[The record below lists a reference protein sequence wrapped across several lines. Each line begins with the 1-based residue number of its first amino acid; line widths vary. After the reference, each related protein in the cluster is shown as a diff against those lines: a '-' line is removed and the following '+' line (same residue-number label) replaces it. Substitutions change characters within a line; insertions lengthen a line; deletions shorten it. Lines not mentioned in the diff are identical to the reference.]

1 MTIII
6 FLDTIKKKEVR
17 TLKIFEKLDIN
28 PTNINLYYQAFTHSS
43 YTNENPGYA
52 NYERLEF
59 LGDAVLEIII
69 SDYLYKA
76 RHLEEGTMTKM
87 RANYV
92 CEKACAT
99 YAKDLNFELD
109 IKLGNNEEVNDTI
122 LADVFEAFI
131 GAIYLDKGFDFAMK
145 FAMEIIL
152 PYIDNGVNFLID
164 YKSELQEKVQTVKKS
179 VVYEVVEETGPAHNK
194 KFTSV
199 VKVDGIILGKG
210 KGSSKKISEQEAA
223 KDALL
228 KEVK

>member
-1 MTIII
+1 MNVI
-6 FLDTIKKKEVR
+6 D
-17 TLKIFEKLDIN
+17 KLNIN
-28 PTNINLYYQAFTHSS
+28 PTNMNLYLQALTHSS
-43 YTNENPGYA
+43 YTNENPNYQ

-69 SDYLYKA
+69 SDYLYKE

-99 YAKDLNFELD
+99 YAKDLGFDKEV
-109 IKLGNNEEVNDTI
+109 KLGNNEEVNDTI

-131 GAIYLDKGFDFAMK
+131 GAVYLDKGFEFTFK
-145 FAMEIIL
+145 LILNIIL
-152 PYIDNGVNFLID
+152 QYIEKGVNFLID

-179 VVYEVVEETGPAHNK
+179 VIYEIVEETGPAHNK
-194 KFTSV
+194 KFTSI

-210 KGSSKKISEQEAA
+210 TGSSKKISEQEAA
-223 KDALL
+223 KDALS

>member
-1 MTIII
+1 M
-6 FLDTIKKKEVR
+6 
-17 TLKIFEKLDIN
+17 KIFKKIDIN
-28 PTNINLYYQAFTHSS
+28 PTNMNLYYQAFTHSS
-43 YTNENPGYA
+43 YTNENPGFQ

-69 SDYLYKA
+69 SDYLYKEM
-76 RHLEEGTMTKM
+76 HLEEGTMTKM

-99 YAKDLNFELD
+99 YAKDLKFEED

-131 GAIYLDKGFDFAMK
+131 GAIYLDKGFEFVNKLIMG
-145 FAMEIIL
+145 IIVE
-152 PYIDNGVNFLID
+152 YINKDINFLRD

-179 VVYEVVEETGPAHNK
+179 VIYEVIEETGPSHNK
-194 KFTSV
+194 EFTSI

-210 KGSSKKISEQEAA
+210 IGSSKKISEQEAA
-223 KDALL
+223 RDALS

>member
-1 MTIII
+1 MQI
-6 FLDTIKKKEVR
+6 FNRLN
-17 TLKIFEKLDIN
+17 LN
-28 PTNINLYYQAFTHSS
+28 PTNMNLYCQAVTHSS
-43 YTNENPGYA
+43 YTNENPSFQ

-69 SDYLYKA
+69 SDFLYKE

-99 YAKDLNFELD
+99 YARDLEFEND
-109 IKLGNNEEVNDTI
+109 IRLGNNEEVNDTI
-122 LADVFEAFI
+122 LADVFEAVI
-131 GAIYLDKGFDFAMK
+131 GAIYLDKGFDFTNKLIMN
-145 FAMEIIL
+145 IIE
-152 PYIDNGVNFLID
+152 PYISRGINFLID

-179 VVYEVVEETGPAHNK
+179 VIYEIIEETGPAHNK
-194 KFTSV
+194 KFTSI

-210 KGSSKKISEQEAA
+210 TGSSKKISEQEAA
-223 KDALL
+223 KDALS